1 MERHPGR
8 ETHYVPADVRQEG
21 ERLMMKRL
29 LVLAAA
35 AALVIPA
42 CSSDDGGI
50 DVTVSDFKVE
60 PAETS
65 APAGELTFD
74 ITNDAEQTHEFVIF
88 KTDLAPDAL
97 PVGDDGDVDEEGE
110 GVEHI
115 DEIEDITGG
124 STQSLTVSLD
134 AGNYVFICNLP
145 GHYEQGM
152 HAAFTVS

>member
-1 MERHPGR
+1 
-8 ETHYVPADVRQEG
+8 
-21 ERLMMKRL
+21 MMKRL

-50 DVTVSDFKVE
+50 GVTVSDFKVE
-60 PAETS
+60 PAEAS
-65 APAGELTFD
+65 AAAGELTFD
-74 ITNDAEQTHEFVIF
+74 VTNDAEQTHEFVIF

-124 STQSLTVSLD
+124 STQSLTVTLD

-145 GHYEQGM
+145 GHYAQGM
-152 HAAFTVS
+152 HAPFTVS

>member
-1 MERHPGR
+1 MS
-8 ETHYVPADVRQEG
+8 RQEG

-134 AGNYVFICNLP
+134 AGNYVFSCNLP

>member
-74 ITNDAEQTHEFVIF
+74 ITNDAEHTHEFVIF

>member
-8 ETHYVPADVRQEG
+8 DTHYVPADVRQEG
-21 ERLMMKRL
+21 ERPMMKRL